1 MKRVGLDY
9 SVRLLLTHE
18 QYGRDQDGDGDSCL
32 LEATILGFEFP
43 YAFGKGLEIKVVRL
57 HHTSCWLHSL
67 TLREGRTKRNVGRVL
82 AARTKGAVDCAK
94 TQRPNVEPIGL
105 KLFQQLLGLEMK
117 AEHRE
122 V

>member
-18 QYGRDQDGDGDSCL
+18 QYGRDQDCDGDSRL

-43 YAFGKGLEIKVVRL
+43 YAFDKGLEIKVVRL
-57 HHTSCWLHSL
+57 HRTSCWLHSL
-67 TLREGRTKRNVGRVL
+67 TLREGRTKRNVGLVIATRM
-82 AARTKGAVDCAK
+82 KGAVGCAK

-105 KLFQQLLGLEMK
+105 KLFQQLLGAGDEGG
-117 AEHRE
+117 AS
-122 V
+122 

>member
-9 SVRLLLTHE
+9 SVGLLLAHK
-18 QYGRDQDGDGDSCL
+18 QYGRNQDCDGDSGL

-43 YAFGKGLEIKVVRL
+43 YALDKGLEIKVVRL

-67 TLREGRTKRNVGRVL
+67 TLREGRTKRIVGRVL
-82 AARTKGAVDCAK
+82 RTRTKGAVGCAK

-117 AEHRE
+117 VEHPE

>member
-18 QYGRDQDGDGDSCL
+18 QYNRDQDCDGDSCL

-43 YAFGKGLEIKVVRL
+43 YAFDKGLEIKVVRL

-67 TLREGRTKRNVGRVL
+67 TLREGRTKRNVGACLQRERREQQAVRKHSVQMLNRL
-82 AARTKGAVDCAK
+82 A
-94 TQRPNVEPIGL
+94 
-105 KLFQQLLGLEMK
+105 
-117 AEHRE
+117 
-122 V
+122 

>member
-43 YAFGKGLEIKVVRL
+43 YAFDKGLEIKVVRL

-67 TLREGRTKRNVGRVL
+67 TLREGRTKV
-82 AARTKGAVDCAK
+82 TWGA
-94 TQRPNVEPIGL
+94 
-105 KLFQQLLGLEMK
+105 
-117 AEHRE
+117 
-122 V
+122 